1 MDLNDFNNF
10 THTDLNKMKITI
22 NNVIYEL
29 DKKDYEDNM
38 LTGNTNMV
46 LINGIIYMANDEDY
60 KTLVEIENLMK
71 LKEESDNSNGE
82 NLNE

>member
-1 MDLNDFNNF
+1 MDINDFNNF

-71 LKEESDNSNGE
+71 LKEESDKGKLE
-82 NLNE
+82 